1 MNLVVV
7 RHGQTDWNVEERYQ
21 GQLDLPLNA
30 VGRTQA
36 EALKRR
42 LAGTQFDTAY
52 SSPLRRAFE
61 TAQIIAGELPLIAD
75 TRLSEIHHGDWQ
87 GKTKADIEERW
98 PDEWN
103 RWNREPEHFTPP
115 GAESASRVRAR
126 VEDFLRTIQGT
137 TVLCVSHGV
146 VIQTLLSILKPVDL
160 HRACRAHDTQVP
172 PNASVHILNF

>member
-98 PDEWN
+98 LLHLTSHTGRPGP
-103 RWNREPEHFTPP
+103 RYPSPGGLRRHPE
-115 GAESASRVRAR
+115 
-126 VEDFLRTIQGT
+126 
-137 TVLCVSHGV
+137 C
-146 VIQTLLSILKPVDL
+146 
-160 HRACRAHDTQVP
+160 
-172 PNASVHILNF
+172 

>member
-21 GQLDLPLNA
+21 GQLDVPLNA
-30 VGRTQA
+30 VGRHQA
-36 EALKRR
+36 EALKRH

-75 TRLSEIHHGDWQ
+75 ARLTEIHHGDWQ
-87 GKTKADIEERW
+87 GKTKADIEKRW

-103 RWNREPEHFTPP
+103 RWNREPERFTPP
-115 GAESASRVRAR
+115 GGESAVRVRAR
-126 VEDFLRTIQGT
+126 VEEFLATIQGT
-137 TVLCVSHGV
+137 SILCVSHGV
-146 VIQTLLSILKPVDL
+146 VIQTLLSILKRDV
-160 HRACRAHDTQVP
+160 CVP
-172 PNASVHILNF
+172 PNASVHILNV